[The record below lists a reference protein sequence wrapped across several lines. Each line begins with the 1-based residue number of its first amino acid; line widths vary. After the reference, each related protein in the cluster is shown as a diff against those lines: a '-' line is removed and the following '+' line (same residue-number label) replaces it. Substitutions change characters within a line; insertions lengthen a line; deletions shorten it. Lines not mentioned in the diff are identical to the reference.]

1 MNISLAIPT
10 YHSSSF
16 LEHTLDSLQGSNVI
30 DDIVISDNSQ
40 DKIEHESLEKI
51 VLKFKDLNISLKI
64 NDKNIG
70 AYKNKYF
77 CVQNCKNTF
86 VYQLDS
92 DNRAIPKYINT
103 NFIKDLKKNNMYLP
117 GIIYLFHYKKKQKYP
132 NTFKSKKVT
141 FVKKDVN
148 LNLKDIQNEMVD
160 QNIIYQKNIDWI
172 LNLGNHLV
180 NRDFYLS
187 SLEEGL
193 STNLNIT
200 SDAMAQTYF
209 WLKNGGELY
218 ITKSLR
224 HYHGLRDDSIWTLN
238 SKSAQESVD
247 NFKKLITQIPY
258 STL

>member
-1 MNISLAIPT
+1 MNISVAIPT
-10 YHSSSF
+10 YRSSSF
-16 LEHTLDSLQGSNVI
+16 LEQTLNSLQGSNVI

-40 DKIEHESLEKI
+40 DKIEQESLKKI
-51 VLKFKDLNISLKI
+51 VLKFKDLNISLNI
-64 NDKNIG
+64 NDKNLG
-70 AYKNKYF
+70 PYKNKYI
-77 CVQNCKNTF
+77 CVQNCKNAF

-92 DNRAIPKYINT
+92 DNRAIPKYINQ
-103 NFIKDLKKNNMYLP
+103 NFTKDLKKDFMYLP
-117 GIIYLFHYKKKQKYP
+117 GIIYLFNYKKRQKFP
-132 NTFKSKKVT
+132 NTFKSKKVK
-141 FVKKDVN
+141 FVKNDVN
-148 LNLKDIQNEMVD
+148 LNLKDIQSEMVN

-193 STNLNIT
+193 GTKLNIT

-218 ITKSLR
+218 VTKSLR

-238 SKSAQESVD
+238 SKLAQESVD
-247 NFKKLITQIPY
+247 NFKKLINQIP
-258 STL
+258 